1 MCVAIYLVA
10 HNLPGQPAIHLTPFA
25 PGAVAQVVAGVT
37 TLALLLA
44 PAMVLAAATWIP
56 IWRRPT
62 DAAGRGRR
70 VRATIGAG
78 VGVSVGVVLAFLFA
92 NDHGVFPSAGAGDGT
107 GVILGNVFTQTGALA
122 GDVLAGTRPTL
133 YPAIL
138 WTGLEVVAVVAA
150 FAGLA
155 GLGAAIGAGGGDL
168 FRDGALRRRDSP
180 LGSTMGMLAIF
191 AIVYAVET
199 LIFGL
204 NGSMHERYLWAVGF
218 PIAVLLLWRPVHD
231 RATATAERA
240 SQQSPDRTMPV
251 GGRPGGSP
259 ARCSPAAPSCPWRCS

>member
-1 MCVAIYLVA
+1 M
-10 HNLPGQPAIHLTPFA
+10 
-25 PGAVAQVVAGVT
+25 AGVT

-62 DAAGRGRR
+62 DAAGRLRR
-70 VRATIGAG
+70 VRATIGAR
-78 VGVSVGVVLAFLFA
+78 VGVAVGVVLAFLFL
-92 NDHGVFPSAGAGDGT
+92 NDHGVFPSAGAGVGI

-122 GDVLAGTRPTL
+122 GDVLAGTRPAL
-133 YPAIL
+133 YPAMV

-150 FAGLA
+150 FAGVA

-168 FRDGALRRRDSP
+168 SRNGALRRRGSP
-180 LGSTMGMLAIF
+180 LGSTMGMLALF
-191 AIVYAVET
+191 ATLYAIET

-218 PIAVLLLWRPVHD
+218 PHRGPPLVGSRCETERGPRPRARANRRPTRRCRPKDRRLDRGCDARRQRRPVP
-231 RATATAERA
+231 RL
-240 SQQSPDRTMPV
+240 
-251 GGRPGGSP
+251 
-259 ARCSPAAPSCPWRCS
+259 CS